1 MKKQLTRGFAA
12 ILAFCLIAALNPS
25 LPLEAS
31 SETGEAWDAVEMF
44 SADTPEPEPWGYYAS
59 LDGGETFSLMSV
71 YAEEEW
77 GNYWYSA
84 EKEIGLGTNHDA
96 EGYLEANVADAN
108 SAVAALGF
116 TRLYFW
122 QFTSVPRNITLPGQ
136 EEVWTM
142 DRSLFSQIH
151 MQKHLYPNSR
161 QWQSES
167 MPRLEAII
175 KKYEGILALIT

>member
-12 ILAFCLIAALNPS
+12 ILAFCLIAALNLS

-31 SETGEAWDAVEMF
+31 FETGEAWDDVEMF

-116 TRLYFW
+116 TAPETGNYLIEASGVPNLWNQDGDEFLIRTADTAYF
-122 QFTSVPRNITLPGQ
+122 
-136 EEVWTM
+136 
-142 DRSLFSQIH
+142 
-151 MQKHLYPNSR
+151 
-161 QWQSES
+161 
-167 MPRLEAII
+167 II
-175 KKYEGILALIT
+175 NMIYFKQN